1 MILLAGGTG
10 TLGALVV
17 QSLTARGLGVRVLT
31 RDPRRADHLKHDLVE
46 VVVGDVRDAAA
57 MERAM
62 SNVQVV
68 ISAIQGFSG
77 QGSDSPRTV
86 DFQGNVNLIRAA
98 QRAQVEHF
106 ILVSVQGAALDHPM
120 ELHRMKYQAEQ
131 ELQESGLSWTIIRPT
146 ASMETWVQLIGAPL
160 VKTGRTVIFGRGVN
174 PINFV
179 SMLDVA
185 RVVERVLAEPNLR
198 GTIIEV
204 GGPENLSFEQ
214 VLKVVASETGRP
226 SRAVRVPPGVLR
238 VMAAIL
244 PRLNPTL
251 ARQVQAALV
260 MDSSDMTFVPASRAF
275 ALSSPVVTLNEVVRR
290 TFPVT

>member
-1 MILLAGGTG
+1 M
-10 TLGALVV
+10 
-17 QSLTARGLGVRVLT
+17 LT

-131 ELQESGLSWTIIRPT
+131 DLQESGLSWTIIRPT

-260 MDSSDMTFVPASRAF
+260 MDSSDMTFTPASRAF

>member
-131 ELQESGLSWTIIRPT
+131 DLQESGLSWTIIRPT

-260 MDSSDMTFVPASRAF
+260 MDSSDMTFTPASRAF

>member
-31 RDPRRADHLKHDLVE
+31 RDRRRADHLKHDLVE

-131 ELQESGLSWTIIRPT
+131 DLQESGLSWTIIRPT

-160 VKTGRTVIFGRGVN
+160 VKTGRTMIFGRGVN

-238 VMAAIL
+238 VMATIL

-260 MDSSDMTFVPASRAF
+260 MDSSDMTFTPASKAF